1 MVTKKEVLSKEVEQ
15 IDLERVKD
23 VRGLLKSFERSSMQ
37 SRNLGKCLQVYEN
50 CLRDPDRPFIFLGLA
65 GAMMAGG
72 MRKVIR
78 DMIEYNLVDCLVSTG
93 GNLYQDFALATG
105 TKFYMGTPYAD
116 DVLLRKLYINRIYDT
131 YVDEAAFD
139 TTDKAICAIADKLPK
154 RAYSSSEFLKI
165 LGKKLKDK
173 NSILYTAAQ
182 HGIPVICPAL
192 NDSSIGI
199 ALTMHYYWN
208 RKHIVIDSILDNY
221 EITQIVMNP
230 APMSR
235 GGVKTKKTAVVYV
248 SGGYPKNF
256 IQQATVTLE
265 SLEIVPR
272 GQTKGHD
279 YAIQLTAD
287 APHWGG
293 LSGCTL
299 EEAQSW
305 GKVAKRAKKATTYID
320 STIGLPLLIGAIL
333 QGKAYKKRKR
343 LKFNWRNHRLVS
355 LKEE

>member
-1 MVTKKEVLSKEVEQ
+1 MVNKQEVLGKEIEQ
-15 IDLERVKD
+15 IDLKKTKD
-23 VRGLLKSFERSSMQ
+23 IRGLLKAFKKSSIQ
-37 SRNLGKCLQVYEN
+37 SRSLSKCLQIYED
-50 CLRDPDRPFIFLGLA
+50 CLKDPERPFIFLGLA
-65 GAMMAGG
+65 GPMMAGG
-72 MRKVIR
+72 MRKIVR
-78 DMIEYNLVDCLVSTG
+78 DMIEYNLVDCLVATG
-93 GNLYQDFALATG
+93 GNLYQDFAMGLG
-105 TKFYMGTPYAD
+105 MKFYIGTPYAD

-139 TTDKAICAIADKLPK
+139 TTDKAICAIAHKLP
-154 RAYSSSEFLKI
+154 RRTYSSSEFLRV
-165 LGKKLKDK
+165 LGKKIKDK
-173 NSILYTAAQ
+173 NSILYSAAK
-182 HGIPVICPAL
+182 HGIPIICPAL

-208 RKHIVIDSILDNY
+208 EDHIVIDAILDNY
-221 EITQIVMNP
+221 EITQMVM
-230 APMSR
+230 
-235 GGVKTKKTAVVYV
+235 KTKKTGVIYV

-265 SLEIVPR
+265 SLEIIPR
-272 GQTKGHD
+272 GETKGHD

-305 GKVAKRAKKATTYID
+305 GKVAKKAQKATTYID

-333 QGKAYKKRKR
+333 QGNAYRKRPR
-343 LKFNWRNHRLVS
+343 LKFNWRNHRLIS
-355 LKEE
+355 LKEK

>member
-1 MVTKKEVLSKEVEQ
+1 MVTKEEVLSKEVEH
-15 IDLERVKD
+15 IDLEKVKNI
-23 VRGLLKSFERSSMQ
+23 RGLLKSFEKSSIQ
-37 SRNLGKCLQVYEN
+37 SRNLGRCLQTYED
-50 CLRDPDRPFIFLGLA
+50 CLKDPDRPLILLGLA
-65 GAMMAGG
+65 GPLIAGG
-72 MRKVIR
+72 LRKVIR
-78 DMIEYNLVDCLVSTG
+78 DMVKYNLVDCLVATG
-93 GNLYQDFALATG
+93 GILYQDFALG
-105 TKFYMGTPYAD
+105 LGVKFYIGTPYAD
-116 DVLLRKLYINRIYDT
+116 DILLRKLYINRIYDT

-139 TTDKAICAIADKLPK
+139 TTDKIICAIADKLP
-154 RAYSSSEFLKI
+154 RRTYSSSEFLRI
-165 LGKKLKDK
+165 LGKKSKDK

-182 HGIPVICPAL
+182 LGIPVICPAL

-208 RKHIVIDSILDNY
+208 KDHIVIDSILDNY
-221 EITQIVMNP
+221 EITQMVM
-230 APMSR
+230 
-235 GGVKTKKTAVVYV
+235 KTKKTGVIYI

-265 SLEIVPR
+265 SLEIIPR

-305 GKVAKRAKKATTYID
+305 GKVAKNAKKITTYID
-320 STIGLPLLIGAIL
+320 STIGLPLLVGAVL
-333 QGKAYKKRKR
+333 QGKVYKKRSR
-343 LKFNWRNHRLVS
+343 LKFNWKNHRLISV
-355 LKEE
+355 KEIK

>member
-1 MVTKKEVLSKEVEQ
+1 MVTKEEVLSKEVEQ
-15 IDLERVKD
+15 IDLEKIRD
-23 VRGLLKSFERSSMQ
+23 IRGLLKAFEKSSIQ
-37 SRNLGKCLQVYEN
+37 SRNLGRCLQVYED
-50 CLRDPDRPFIFLGLA
+50 CLKDPDRPFIFLGLA
-65 GAMMAGG
+65 GPLMAGG
-72 MRKVIR
+72 LRKVIR
-78 DMIEYNLVDCLVSTG
+78 DMIGYNLVDCLVATG
-93 GNLYQDFALATG
+93 GNLYQDFALARG
-105 TKFYMGTPYAD
+105 SKFYVGTPYAD

-131 YVDEAAFD
+131 YVDEATFD

-154 RAYSSSEFLKI
+154 RTYSSSEFLKI
-165 LGKKLKDK
+165 LGKRLKDE
-173 NSILYTAAQ
+173 NSILYTAAK

-208 RKHIVIDSILDNY
+208 KNHIVIDAILDNY
-221 EITQIVMNP
+221 EITQLVM
-230 APMSR
+230 
-235 GGVKTKKTAVVYV
+235 KTKKTGVVYV

-265 SLEIVPR
+265 SLEIIPR

-305 GKVAKRAKKATTYID
+305 GKVARKAKKATTYID
-320 STIGLPLLIGAIL
+320 STIGLPLLVGAIL
-333 QGKAYKKRKR
+333 QGRAYKKRKR
-343 LKFNWRNHRLVS
+343 LKFNWRNHRLIS
-355 LKEE
+355 LKEID